1 MNSKLQ
7 IHQNIIDKLQ
17 YFYEIH
23 KIPNILFHG
32 DSGCGKRTVV
42 DNFIDTIYKGDKE
55 MIKTMT
61 MYVNCAHGKGIKFI
75 REDLKYFAKTHINA
89 NGGNL
94 FKSINKKSK
103 LKFTPFLSLTFMEAV
118 YSNFEVSTT
127 VNEKATILNLA
138 GKRIENAP
146 KFICR
151 TGFNLSYEKLC
162 FNLNFAYTEKTF
174 SEQFLG

>member
-94 FKSINKKSK
+94 FKSINKLDDINLHKMPDNFYDEYFIISPNDTETK
-103 LKFTPFLSLTFMEAV
+103 NYHSTFDM
-118 YSNFEVSTT
+118 Y
-127 VNEKATILNLA
+127 
-138 GKRIENAP
+138 
-146 KFICR
+146 
-151 TGFNLSYEKLC
+151 
-162 FNLNFAYTEKTF
+162 
-174 SEQFLG
+174 